1 MRYTYEQPEYI
12 DRVGVAHL
20 VKQLKIYID
29 GIATGDIDL
38 SDYVTKAELQAKLD
52 ALDINIDLSAYATKE
67 ELTNALRN
75 IDLSSYATKEYVTD
89 AINNAQLGGDG
100 SSVDLSIYA
109 KKSDLD
115 SKANTNHTHTMS
127 DITDYTAPDL
137 SSYAK
142 KTDIPSLSGYA
153 TKTYVDQNKFSGSYN
168 DLTDKPTIPSIDGLA
183 TTEYVDNAVA
193 NVPTTDLT
201 NYYTKAE
208 TYSKTEV
215 DTAISNIEGGEPTKD
230 LLYESVIRQGG
241 ALKSSGNTLE
251 NYYGANSP
259 VDSNTI
265 SYANEYIT
273 KGQYI
278 YNEPEKILTHSYD
291 MYGSEVEEGGYT
303 EEEKAQ
309 HSIEFANKLIREE
322 KYKGVFAIKCTSD
335 AVEHNYN
342 DAWLTN
348 DDLVIGKPL
357 YVYGYV
363 LNTFCGLS
371 QGAYILKVIPS
382 GTVMKKTDI
391 VKVIPVTKERV
402 KVPCNLSLVNH
413 LSMFSTGESPHYKKQ
428 WKQYD
433 TSRRC
438 TDRERNEVITFPKGN
453 DDSEF
458 VLSRF
463 GYPQYTIT
471 NGVPQGIVLQGVDY
485 GTSSGCYLISKGLER
500 ETYVSGNT
508 DSIIHYSLDEWAKK
522 IDDAISN
529 VDVKADLP
537 DYQYEPQKYKYE
549 YLNIYGTKLDIEMPQ
564 LPTFDGGTVLHITPP
579 DGWSNFIN
587 AENDCMTVY
596 VKKDKDREY
605 IDVMNDDIIYNVD
618 SEGHATPT
626 LTIPNTTAGFL
637 DNYIIRGTQY
647 VPNGGTVSFQSKQ
660 KGWLYDYQ
668 NGELG
673 GGYTKWSTDHFTV
686 NNNGGGIDT
695 FKLTFDTSKRTGSVT
710 FNLSDGHEWY
720 INRPSGGVI
729 RKGSSVTVD
738 VTNVDTYSVYIPV
751 GTDDNSHMTLP
762 DYTITYPDEI
772 VSGKFKIWTSDIGVV
787 NTSTQYEFTVNVNQF
802 TDKYYVRYGN
812 EDLVKSI
819 KPIIPTRASELL
831 NDVPFATETYVN
843 EKVAEIST
851 TNGQDGRGIV
861 STKFLYGYSSTPNTV
876 PTSWSEIDS
885 NLLLGEY
892 RWVKVEIT
900 YSDNTTETNYIS
912 YVYNGKDGTNGTNG
926 TNGTDGYTPVRGTDY
941 WTQEDINTIK
951 AYIDTELG
959 VIENGS
965 Y

>member
-29 GIATGDIDL
+29 GITTGDIDL

-67 ELTNALRN
+67 ELTNALSN
-75 IDLSSYATKEYVTD
+75 IDLSAYATKEYVTD

-193 NVPTTDLT
+193 NVPT
-201 NYYTKAE
+201 
-208 TYSKTEV
+208 
-215 DTAISNIEGGEPTKD
+215 GEPTKD

-241 ALKSSGNTLE
+241 ALKSLGNKLE

-273 KGQYI
+273 KGLYI

-291 MYGSEVEEGGYT
+291 MYGSEEEGGYT

-309 HSIEFANKLIREE
+309 HSIEFANKLIREG
-322 KYKGVFAIKCTSD
+322 KYKGVFAIKCTSNVAEYEQLNND
-335 AVEHNYN
+335 TWFTYN
-342 DAWLTN
+342 DLI
-348 DDLVIGKPL
+348 IGEPL

-363 LNTFCGLS
+363 LDTFCGLS

-391 VKVIPVTKERV
+391 VEVIPVGKERV
-402 KVPCNLSLVNH
+402 KVPCNLSLVNR

-463 GYPQYTIT
+463 GYPQYTTT
-471 NGVPQGIVLQGVDY
+471 NGVPQGIVLQDVDY
-485 GTSSGCYLISKGLER
+485 GTSSGCYLIAKGLER
-500 ETYVSGNT
+500 ETYVVSGNT
-508 DSIIHYSLDEWAKK
+508 DSIVHYSLDEWAKK

-596 VKKDKDREY
+596 MKKDKDREY
-605 IDVMNDDIIYNVD
+605 VDVVNDDIIRNVD

-626 LTIPNTTAGFL
+626 LTIPNTTATGFL
-637 DNYIIRGTQY
+637 DHYIIRCTQ
-647 VPNGGTVSFQSKQ
+647 
-660 KGWLYDYQ
+660 
-668 NGELG
+668 
-673 GGYTKWSTDHFTV
+673 
-686 NNNGGGIDT
+686 
-695 FKLTFDTSKRTGSVT
+695 
-710 FNLSDGHEWY
+710 
-720 INRPSGGVI
+720 
-729 RKGSSVTVD
+729 
-738 VTNVDTYSVYIPV
+738 
-751 GTDDNSHMTLP
+751 
-762 DYTITYPDEI
+762 
-772 VSGKFKIWTSDIGVV
+772 
-787 NTSTQYEFTVNVNQF
+787 
-802 TDKYYVRYGN
+802 
-812 EDLVKSI
+812 
-819 KPIIPTRASELL
+819 
-831 NDVPFATETYVN
+831 
-843 EKVAEIST
+843 
-851 TNGQDGRGIV
+851 
-861 STKFLYGYSSTPNTV
+861 
-876 PTSWSEIDS
+876 
-885 NLLLGEY
+885 
-892 RWVKVEIT
+892 
-900 YSDNTTETNYIS
+900 
-912 YVYNGKDGTNGTNG
+912 
-926 TNGTDGYTPVRGTDY
+926 
-941 WTQEDINTIK
+941 
-951 AYIDTELG
+951 
-959 VIENGS
+959 
-965 Y
+965 

>member
-1 MRYTYEQPEYI
+1 MKEFLDE
-12 DRVGVAHL
+12 VGGRHIVQR
-20 VKQLKIYID
+20 VKQLIND
-29 GIATGDIDL
+29 VEAD
-38 SDYVTKAELQAKLD
+38 SVTKQELQDELD
-52 ALDINIDLSAYATKE
+52 ALHINIDLSAYATKE
-67 ELTNALRN
+67 ELTNALSN
-75 IDLSSYATKEYVTD
+75 IDLSAYATKEYVTN

-100 SSVDLSIYA
+100 SSIDLSIYA

-193 NVPTTDLT
+193 NVPT
-201 NYYTKAE
+201 
-208 TYSKTEV
+208 
-215 DTAISNIEGGEPTKD
+215 GEPTKD

-241 ALKSSGNTLE
+241 AVKSQSSLENDEIFKLE

-259 VDSNTI
+259 VGSNTI

-309 HSIEFANKLIREE
+309 HSIEFANKLIREG

-335 AVEHNYN
+335 AVEYNYN

-348 DDLVIGKPL
+348 DDLIIGKPL

-363 LNTFCGLS
+363 LDTFCGLS

-391 VKVIPVTKERV
+391 VEVIQVGKERV
-402 KVPCNLSLVNH
+402 KVPCNLSLVNC

-428 WKQYD
+428 WKEHD

-438 TDRERNEVITFPKGN
+438 TDRERNEVITFPKGD

-471 NGVPQGIVLQGVDY
+471 NGVPQGIVLQDVDY

-508 DSIIHYSLDEWAKK
+508 TDSIVHYSLDEWAKK

-529 VDVKADLP
+529 VDVKADLSNYYTKSETYSKTEVDTLVANSGGGGGSSSGSGEVYSTEEIAIGKWIDGKTIYRKVISMDLP
-537 DYQYEPQKYKYE
+537 AVKSGQTHSAIAVVGNGTTPC
-549 YLNIYGTKLDIEMPQ
+549 NIMMLDWRAVSYAG
-564 LPTFDGGTVLHITPP
+564 LTG
-579 DGWSNFIN
+579 SN
-587 AENDCMTVY
+587 
-596 VKKDKDREY
+596 
-605 IDVMNDDIIYNVD
+605 
-618 SEGHATPT
+618 
-626 LTIPNTTAGFL
+626 
-637 DNYIIRGTQY
+637 
-647 VPNGGTVSFQSKQ
+647 
-660 KGWLYDYQ
+660 YDYPSRIIHGDGFKSAVVWTTKRNVGDLTQ
-668 NGELG
+668 ELCR
-673 GGYTKWSTDHFTV
+673 DM
-686 NNNGGGIDT
+686 
-695 FKLTFDTSKRTGSVT
+695 LSV
-710 FNLSDGHEWY
+710 FHAGNPKSSY
-720 INRPSGGVI
+720 INCYY
-729 RKGSSVTVD
+729 GSSFASSRCD
-738 VTNVDTYSVYIPV
+738 FII
-751 GTDDNSHMTLP
+751 
-762 DYTITYPDEI
+762 DYL
-772 VSGKFKIWTSDIGVV
+772 KI
-787 NTSTQYEFTVNVNQF
+787 
-802 TDKYYVRYGN
+802 
-812 EDLVKSI
+812 
-819 KPIIPTRASELL
+819 
-831 NDVPFATETYVN
+831 ET
-843 EKVAEIST
+843 T
-851 TNGQDGRGIV
+851 
-861 STKFLYGYSSTPNTV
+861 
-876 PTSWSEIDS
+876 
-885 NLLLGEY
+885 
-892 RWVKVEIT
+892 
-900 YSDNTTETNYIS
+900 
-912 YVYNGKDGTNGTNG
+912 
-926 TNGTDGYTPVRGTDY
+926 
-941 WTQEDINTIK
+941 
-951 AYIDTELG
+951 
-959 VIENGS
+959 
-965 Y
+965 